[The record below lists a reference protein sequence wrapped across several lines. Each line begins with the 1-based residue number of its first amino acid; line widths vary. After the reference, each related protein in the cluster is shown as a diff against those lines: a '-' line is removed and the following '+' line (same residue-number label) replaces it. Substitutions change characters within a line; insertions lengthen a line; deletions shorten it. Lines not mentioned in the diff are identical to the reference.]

1 VHAAYGLLPDTEGA
15 ATEAAADEAVADE
28 AAAAAATQAVEG
40 AAMEAA
46 AEVAV
51 AAAAEVAAA
60 AAVFGSQAFGSASS
74 RRLSPR
80 LNPPARDPATIC
92 RPFPLL
98 AAKMKKGGPNRPF
111 MRDAFSYRL
120 ISTFTPGPCMFV
132 PMIVTIGFVHVE
144 ASCM

>member
-1 VHAAYGLLPDTEGA
+1 
-15 ATEAAADEAVADE
+15 
-28 AAAAAATQAVEG
+28 
-40 AAMEAA
+40 MEAA

-51 AAAAEVAAA
+51 AAAGA

-92 RPFPLL
+92 RLFPLL

-111 MRDAFSYRL
+111 MREAFSYLER
-120 ISTFTPGPCMFV
+120 
-132 PMIVTIGFVHVE
+132 
-144 ASCM
+144 

>member
-1 VHAAYGLLPDTEGA
+1 LRPDTEGA

-51 AAAAEVAAA
+51 AAAGA